1 MPGVKQIMIQIRD
14 AELDDLPKLLEIYN
28 FSVRTSAATF
38 DLEEQTLEQRTEW
51 FSHYGGK
58 YPLIVAIID
67 DVVVGYSSLSRFR
80 SKPAYEKSV
89 ESSVYVDESFYGQG
103 IGKRLMHE
111 ILHRARQ
118 IGYHTV
124 IAGITGGNEAS
135 VRLHMGLG
143 FQFVGCFKEV
153 GYKFGQWQ
161 EVHFYQLLIDSSNT

>member
-1 MPGVKQIMIQIRD
+1 MPGVKQIMIQIRE
-14 AELDDLPKLLEIYN
+14 AELDDLPRLLEIYN
-28 FSVRTSAATF
+28 FSVKTSAATF

-67 DVVVGYSSLSRFR
+67 DVVVGYCSLSRFR

-89 ESSVYVDESFYGQG
+89 ESSVYIDESFHGQG

-111 ILHRARQ
+111 ILHRARE

-135 VRLHMGLG
+135 VKLHVGLG
-143 FQFVGCFKEV
+143 FQLVGCFKEV
-153 GYKFGQWQ
+153 GFKFGQWQ
-161 EVHFYQLLIDSSNT
+161 EVHFYQLLLDSSNT